1 MQASSPGLSDAIP
14 PSNPSTIDLN
24 SDDIADDEVAPPS
37 EPIARY
43 VSFRERLNT
52 AVELLEA
59 DDVSSFRD
67 RLTSALDAV
76 RTDNRQ
82 ADIERNI
89 SSGSSRHI
97 LSHHEGPAQ
106 AVSTGSR
113 PRPAS
118 ALNNM
123 RSDSAVNPPAGRV
136 PRIRDL
142 FGSLNT
148 DSRLRPL
155 YLASH
160 SAVSRPLD
168 SPSADITDAHAG
180 EGYND
185 TQRSGGSLAVSS
197 SPFTGRETSPLGNP
211 SLNSR
216 LSHRRPSDGLFLR
229 RTPIQSVA
237 PASSSRQSAPASGSL
252 NHEWGRWFEDP
263 TDPSH
268 LESSSNPSFT
278 TGDDSDDEWLGLMG
292 QSLAS
297 TSRTGLTRN
306 QVLPD
311 FLSSPTSRFAS
322 TGHTEDNDDQDREDE
337 DIIASFLSSTQERAN
352 SVASSTGAT
361 TGGSSVGSHSIRAP
375 PSLAS
380 LMARDDQLSA
390 QDNDVVMHPVDS
402 TNMDALERIQDLP
415 TPRRYTDV
423 LSISEYRSQLL
434 ADSRRRRF
442 IEQGL
447 FDPQEQHSEIG
458 SSSSA
463 GVRERRRNAQ
473 IRNEEPST
481 IRLTGDLMLSNS
493 V

>member
-1 MQASSPGLSDAIP
+1 MQAPSPGLSDAIP
-14 PSNPSTIDLN
+14 PFNPSIIHLN
-24 SDDIADDEVAPPS
+24 SDDDLADSEVPPPT

-76 RTDNRQ
+76 RPDNRQ
-82 ADIERNI
+82 SDIERNL
-89 SSGSSRHI
+89 SSGNSRHI
-97 LSHHEGPAQ
+97 RSHHEGPAH
-106 AVSTGSR
+106 AVSSGSR
-113 PRPAS
+113 PRPSS
-118 ALNNM
+118 ALNNI
-123 RSDSAVNPPAGRV
+123 RSDSAINPPAGRV

-142 FGSLNT
+142 FGSLNS

-168 SPSADITDAHAG
+168 SPSAEITDAHAG
-180 EGYND
+180 EGS
-185 TQRSGGSLAVSS
+185 TQRSGRSLAVSS
-197 SPFTGRETSPLGNP
+197 SLFTGRETSPSGN
-211 SLNSR
+211 SSSTSR
-216 LSHRRPSDGLFLR
+216 SSHRRPSDGLFLR
-229 RTPIQSVA
+229 RTPIQLA
-237 PASSSRQSAPASGSL
+237 GPISSRQSAPASSSL

-268 LESSSNPSFT
+268 LESSSDPSFA
-278 TGDDSDDEWLGLMG
+278 TGDDSDDEWLSLMG

-306 QVLPD
+306 QALPD
-311 FLSSPTSRFAS
+311 FLSSTASRFAS

-361 TGGSSVGSHSIRAP
+361 TRSSVGSHSIRAP

-390 QDNDVVMHPVDS
+390 QDNDVVMHPADS
-402 TNMDALERIQDLP
+402 TNLDAVERTQNSS

-442 IEQGL
+442 IEQEL
-447 FDPQEQHSEIG
+447 FDPQEQHSEMG
-458 SSSSA
+458 NSSSA
-463 GVRERRRNAQ
+463 GGRERRRNVQ
-473 IRNEEPST
+473 TRNEEPT
-481 IRLTGDLMLSNS
+481 IRLTGDPML
-493 V
+493 